1 MVVDEVLICKSILY
15 RLIKTVFT
23 LVEVLIVIL
32 VMGILA
38 DLSIGFFSNKMV
50 NDRLKIVNR
59 ALPLLSC

>member
-1 MVVDEVLICKSILY
+1 MQVYSLQANQNG
-15 RLIKTVFT
+15 FT